1 MWAQSTILR
10 YLINLP
16 GLRVLRTHRLFR
28 GYELIGFAE
37 RVNRVELTQ
46 DEEVAALEEM
56 VARPTVLGFSNEM
69 LLECDPLDRE
79 VGRVSFALHTPGSDR
94 LYALEAQMQSV
105 TSQQVARVL
114 YGYYALLASNPEAT
128 VIPCLVAP
136 HYPSTQR
143 RGLVA
148 LSRHLPLICLQ
159 VTAVEVKGQR
169 ALVAERIVDSTQAT
183 ADGEIGVW

>member
-1 MWAQSTILR
+1 MGAQSTSLR

-16 GLRVLRTHRLFR
+16 ELRVLRTHRLFR
-28 GYELIGFAE
+28 GNEVIGFAE
-37 RVNRVELTQ
+37 RVDRMELTH

-56 VARPTVLGFSNEM
+56 VARPAVLGFSNEM
-69 LLECDPLDRE
+69 VLQCDPLDRE
-79 VGRVSFALHTPGSDR
+79 VGRVWFALHVPCSGR

-105 TSQQVARVL
+105 TSQQVARAL
-114 YGYYALLASNPEAT
+114 YGYYALLANNPQAT
-128 VIPCLVAP
+128 VVPCLVAP

-159 VTAVEVKGQR
+159 VNVVEVQGQR
-169 ALVAERIVDSTQAT
+169 ALVAERIVDSAQDK
-183 ADGEIGVW
+183 ADSEVGVW